1 VSPRPNHPLFA
12 AVYDVLAAAAER
24 VEGPRREELCASVD
38 GLVLE
43 VGAGTGR
50 NFPYYGAAR
59 LVVAVEPES
68 HMASRA
74 ARRSAQARV
83 PVTLVAALAER
94 LPFRDQAFDAIVV
107 SLALCSV
114 REIETS
120 AGELRRVLK
129 PGGVLRFYEHVRS
142 ERPGVAR
149 VQDLLE
155 RPWGFV
161 AGGCHP
167 NRDTVSALRDAGF
180 KVRMRRAPLPGPAG
194 RLLPHVLGEAGPA

>member
-1 VSPRPNHPLFA
+1 VSPRPNHPFFA
-12 AVYDVLAAAAER
+12 AAYDVLAGAGER
-24 VEGPRREELCASVD
+24 VEGPRREELCGSVD

-59 LVVAVEPES
+59 MMVAVEPEP

-74 ARRSAQARV
+74 ARRSTQASV
-83 PVTLVAALAER
+83 PVSLVAALAER
-94 LPFRDQAFDAIVV
+94 LPFPDEAFDAIVV
-107 SLALCSV
+107 SLTLCSV
-114 REIETS
+114 QDLQTS
-120 AGELRRVLK
+120 AGELLRVLK
-129 PGGVLRFYEHVRS
+129 PSGVLRFYEHVRS

-149 VQDLLE
+149 LQDLLE

-167 NRDTVSALRDAGF
+167 NRETVSALRDAGF
-180 KVRMRRAPLPGPAG
+180 RVRMRRTPLPGPAG
-194 RLLPHVLGEAGPA
+194 RLLPHVLGEARPA